1 MVHKVTTPVFKAN
14 ERSSQ
19 HCESLQEVRMRGTQ
33 YKDRP
38 KLLAFVVAACA
49 RCEPVIAR
57 QAVARPIQ
65 SNAPSVLDYEALATE
80 RYIA

>member
-1 MVHKVTTPVFKAN
+1 MVHKVTTIVFKVSD
-14 ERSSQ
+14 RSSQ
-19 HCESLQEVRMRGTQ
+19 QCEFLQEVRIYST
-33 YKDRP
+33 KDRP
-38 KLLAFVVAACA
+38 KLLAFVVAGCA
-49 RCEPVIAR
+49 RCEPGTAR